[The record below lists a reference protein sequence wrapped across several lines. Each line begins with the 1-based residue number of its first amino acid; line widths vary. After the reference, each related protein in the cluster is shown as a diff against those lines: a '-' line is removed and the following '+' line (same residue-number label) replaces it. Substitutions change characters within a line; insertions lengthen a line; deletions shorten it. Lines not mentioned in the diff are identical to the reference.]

1 MIPYFIL
8 HPEWPPLETLLRP
21 QVVANLL
28 FLGVIASCLC
38 FLVWTWVM
46 DKLGAFI
53 ATNYVY
59 VNPVSTIVFA
69 SLVLSEQITIF
80 FLLGTALILTG
91 MYLADKR

>member
-1 MIPYFIL
+1 
-8 HPEWPPLETLLRP
+8 
-21 QVVANLL
+21 
-28 FLGVIASCLC
+28 
-38 FLVWTWVM
+38 M